1 MRTVIKIPY
10 TDLSESALGNLI
22 DEFITRDSNVT
33 DGTIEQKRER
43 VMNALRTGKAQI
55 TFDSESETAT
65 IWESSELEKLH

>member
-1 MRTVIKIPY
+1 MIKIPY

-22 DEFITRDSNVT
+22 DEFITRDSTVT